1 MKTIFQRSVAV
12 AIILSITALT
22 MDDSAEGARCI
33 YVAAPVNSVN
43 QSATGKYASVNGL
56 KIYYEIHGS
65 QATDHPLVL
74 LHGAFGFAEAWAPV
88 LPALTKSHQVIA
100 VELEGH
106 GHTRD
111 LDRPLSYQQMADDTA
126 ALLRQL
132 KIKDADLFGYSMGGV
147 VALGVAIRHPELVR
161 KLAILGSSTLA
172 IKDAFEPENY
182 KQFQSIPDEFAP
194 PILKIPYDK
203 IAPDPTRW
211 PVLVKKIK
219 NMGNEFKGYPE
230 AEVKTIKARTL
241 IMQGDRDGVRPERA
255 VELFRLIPNS
265 QLAIFPGGDHFI
277 MFTGSDKVISAL
289 LAFLD
294 AP

>member
-33 YVAAPVNSVN
+33 YVAAPVNSVK
-43 QSATGKYASVNGL
+43 QSETGKYASVNGL
-56 KIYYEIHGS
+56 KIYYEVYG
-65 QATDHPLVL
+65 AETTDHPLVL
-74 LHGAFGFAEAWAPV
+74 LHGGFGFAEAWAPI

-100 VELEGH
+100 IELEGH

-111 LDRPLSYQQMADDTA
+111 LDRPLSCQQMAEDTA

-132 KIKDADLFGYSMGGV
+132 KIKEADLFGYSMGGV
-147 VALGVAIRHPELVR
+147 VALGIAIRHPELVR

-182 KQFQSIPDEFAP
+182 KQFQSIPDDFAP
-194 PILKIPYDK
+194 PMLKVPYDR

-211 PVLVKKIK
+211 PLLVKKVK
-219 NMGNEFKGYPE
+219 NLGNGFKGYRE
-230 AEVKTIKARTL
+230 TEVKTIKAKTL
-241 IMQGDRDGVRPERA
+241 IMQGDRDGVRPEHA

-277 MFTGSDKVISAL
+277 MFTSPEKVISAL
-289 LAFLD
+289 LPFLD